1 VIGERVGSSMYLPQ
15 TCSRGARGA
24 STLGL
29 PNPAW
34 SIMTRTAEQCCALVE
49 AIAVASSVAGLD
61 ELRQSA
67 QREFGLDVHGSFLD
81 VLIELR
87 PATK

>member
-1 VIGERVGSSMYLPQ
+1 M
-15 TCSRGARGA
+15 
-24 STLGL
+24 
-29 PNPAW
+29 
-34 SIMTRTAEQCCALVE
+34 MTRTAEQCCALVE

-67 QREFGLDVHGSFLD
+67 QRDFGLDVHGGFQD

-87 PATK
+87 PALRSKLRIATTRLTHYGCVE